1 MCLLFENANT
11 KSLDKK
17 WCATS
22 MLPICTPLQVPS
34 LKTKR
39 PYAKIVPMGSQSTGP
54 IHPNIENREYRL
66 VRPKFV

>member
-1 MCLLFENANT
+1 MGLLFENPNT

-39 PYAKIVPMGSQSTGP
+39 PYAKIVPMGSQSTDTIPVEIRKEESIG
-54 IHPNIENREYRL
+54 
-66 VRPKFV
+66 

>member
-1 MCLLFENANT
+1 MGLLFENPNA
-11 KSLDKK
+11 KSLFKK

-39 PYAKIVPMGSQSTGP
+39 PYAKIAPMEVPKTIGT
-54 IHPNIENREYRL
+54 ILHNKEKKR
-66 VRPKFV
+66 V